1 MDILWFCATWGMP
14 GKSLEAKLELA
25 REAGFFGVETGVPAD
40 ARERERFR
48 ARLDDLGLALIAQQ
62 WTTGADGAA
71 HARSFEEQY
80 QRALEAAPLFVNSHT
95 GRDIFPLSENLVVF
109 RKAQELEGRR
119 GVPVR
124 HETHRGRPTFSAPS
138 TMALLD
144 AAPQVL
150 LTADFSHWCCVHESL
165 LEDLGPQVAR
175 AVAASRHIHA
185 RVGHAE
191 APQVTDP
198 RAPEWRRALDA
209 HVGWWQA
216 IVDSRKKAGEAS
228 LSVCPEFGPPDYQVT
243 LPGTGRPISDLWE
256 INRAM
261 RDILRERLRV

>member
-1 MDILWFCATWGMP
+1 MEIRWIFATWGMP
-14 GKSLEAKLELA
+14 GKSLDENLDIG
-25 REAGFFGVETGVPAD
+25 REAGFNGVETGVPAD
-40 ARERERFR
+40 APERARFR
-48 ARLDDLGLALIAQQ
+48 SRLDDLGLDLVAQQ

-80 QRALEAAPLFVNSHT
+80 RRSVEAKPLFVNSHT
-95 GRDIFPLSENLVVF
+95 GRDIFPLSENLLVF
-109 RKAQELEGRR
+109 EKARALERQF

-144 AAPQVL
+144 AAPGTM

-165 LEDLGPQVAR
+165 LEDLGPQVSR
-175 AVAASRHIHA
+175 VIAASRHVHA

-191 APQVTDP
+191 SPQVTDP
-198 RAPEWRRALDA
+198 RAPEWKKALDA
-209 HVGWWQA
+209 HVAWWQA
-216 IVDSRKKAGEAS
+216 IVDSRRKAGDAF
-228 LSVCPEFGPPDYQVT
+228 LTVCPEFGPPDYQVT
-243 LPGTGRPISDLWE
+243 LPGTGKPISDLWE

>member
-1 MDILWFCATWGMP
+1 MP
-14 GKSLEAKLELA
+14 GKSLEANLDIG
-25 REAGFFGVETGVPAD
+25 REAGFSGVETGVPAD
-40 ARERERFR
+40 ARERARFR
-48 ARLDDLGLALIAQQ
+48 SRLDDLGLDLVAQQ

-80 QRALEAAPLFVNSHT
+80 RRSVEAKPLFVNSHT

-109 RKAQELEGRR
+109 ERARTLEQQF

-124 HETHRGRPTFSAPS
+124 HETHRGRPTFCAPS

-144 AAPQVL
+144 AAPGIM

-165 LEDLGPQVAR
+165 LEDLGPHVSR
-175 AVAASRHIHA
+175 AIAASRH
-185 RVGHAE
+185 
-191 APQVTDP
+191 
-198 RAPEWRRALDA
+198 A

-216 IVDSRKKAGEAS
+216 IVDSRRKAGDAF
-228 LSVCPEFGPPDYQVT
+228 LTVCPEFGPPDYQVT
-243 LPGTGRPISDLWE
+243 LPGTGKPISDLWE